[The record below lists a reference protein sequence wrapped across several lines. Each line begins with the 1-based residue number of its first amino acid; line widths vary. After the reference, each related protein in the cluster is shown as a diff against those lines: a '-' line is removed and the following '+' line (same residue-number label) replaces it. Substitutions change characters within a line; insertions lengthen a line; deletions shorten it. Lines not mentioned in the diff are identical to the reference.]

1 MLDLDAL
8 ARFCRENQISYRRDL
23 PMADY
28 TTFHVGG
35 KADFAALPSS
45 SEEMTLLM
53 RELRRIGETPC
64 LIGKGSNLLISDKG
78 IRGVTVFTW
87 GLSDIL
93 AAGIPEVYDKP
104 AVLLADAGVPDPEA
118 S

>member
-8 ARFCRENQISYRRDL
+8 ARFCRENQISSRRDL

-53 RELRRIGETPC
+53 RELRRFGETPC

-87 GLSDIL
+87 GLSDIRWC
-93 AAGIPEVYDKP
+93 PSCP
-104 AVLLADAGVPDPEA
+104 C
-118 S
+118 